1 MTERYIQCRF
11 TLAVKPWRDT
21 QGNITGVDAEMWYDG
36 MTMDDGKKAVA
47 FDLEIPESL
56 WDPPV
61 VKGRIKSQ
69 IAEMFEEF
77 IEGMELKNA
86 N

>member
-1 MTERYIQCRF
+1 MVDRTIQCRF
-11 TLAVKPWRDT
+11 TLALRPWRDT

-36 MTMDDGKKAVA
+36 MNMEDERRAVA
-47 FDLEIPESL
+47 FDLDIPESL

-61 VKGRIKSQ
+61 VKGKIKSQ
-69 IAEMFEEF
+69 IQEMFEEF